1 MAGFEPAANGSLQ
14 TTAEAASPTVHSST
28 RLLKERRNVALLS
41 YTPGLAWSL
50 QYLVKRITA
59 WYHVVFAE

>member
-1 MAGFEPAANGSLQ
+1 
-14 TTAEAASPTVHSST
+14 
-28 RLLKERRNVALLS
+28 LS